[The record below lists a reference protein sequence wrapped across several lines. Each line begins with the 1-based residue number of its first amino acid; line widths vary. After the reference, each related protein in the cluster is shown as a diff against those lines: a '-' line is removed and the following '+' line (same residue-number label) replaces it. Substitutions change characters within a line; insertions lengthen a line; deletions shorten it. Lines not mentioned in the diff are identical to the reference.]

1 MTEEM
6 EERRVPSF
14 VVNEEEHVRIKR
26 ELQLT
31 EYQIRLFEKALRNR
45 KKVLSE
51 LREGE
56 EMRKEVFRCKY
67 RTVEELNQAYIVG
80 AIKDDREYMRQ
91 RSAIWQVYSDR
102 NHLKEIE
109 WLETELLKYYRKKE
123 NIEALIEKK
132 RKDSL
137 EARRRRYNKRKRWNN
152 YMRKYRKKRKKE
164 ELEERWRRYGL
175 I

>member
-31 EYQIRLFEKALRNR
+31 DYQIRVFEKALRDR
-45 KKVLSE
+45 KKVLAD
-51 LREGE
+51 LRAGE
-56 EMRKEVFRCKY
+56 EMRKEAFKCKY

-109 WLETELLKYYRKKE
+109 WLETELLRYYRKKE

-132 RKDSL
+132 RK
-137 EARRRRYNKRKRWNN
+137 ETRAEHKRRYR
-152 YMRKYRKKRKKE
+152 KRKKWNNSFAVIK
-164 ELEERWRRYGL
+164 LL
-175 I
+175 HS